1 MKKKLTASVL
11 CLALLLIML
20 LGSTLAWFTDESG
33 ATNTMTVGNVKIQQY
48 QKDRSNNAFDPVQK
62 MFPAVI
68 NNGLGGTVSKQD
80 GFWNTNEINNEI
92 DNIVTVENI
101 GSEAAYVRTLFAF
114 EMMKKVTKDTN
125 GNDVITWE
133 NPLTNVVNDPAE
145 VVLNVNETVDQN
157 GNPAQF
163 IDFATGIVI
172 YQYNDATFGGDS
184 SNAVAA
190 YVIGI
195 YTYKEALAA
204 STTTNPSISAPS
216 LLQFYL
222 AGHVNNDFSAAVG
235 GHYDI
240 LVLSQAVQEAGFTS
254 ADLAF
259 NAALPLNVDNL
270 TAWFTPLAPTPNP

>member
-33 ATNTMTVGNVKIQQY
+33 TTNTMTVGNVKIQQY

-80 GFWNTNEINNEI
+80 GFWNTAEINNEI

-114 EMMKKVTKDTN
+114 EMRN
-125 GNDVITWE
+125 GVDVIGTD
-133 NPLTNVVNDPAE
+133 VF
-145 VVLNVNETVDQN
+145 LNVNDN
-157 GNPAQF
+157 
-163 IDFATGIVI
+163 GIVKTDWVI
-172 YQYNDATFGGDS
+172 EVKGVKY
-184 SNAVAA
+184 AV
-190 YVIGI
+190 YS
-195 YTYKEALAA
+195 YTYANALAA
-204 STTTNPSISAPS
+204 KATSTPS

-222 AGHVNNDFSAAVG
+222 AGHVNNDFSADVG

-259 NAALPLNVDNL
+259 NAAYPLSETNA
-270 TAWFTPLAPTPNP
+270 TAWFANIPTP

>member
-80 GFWNTNEINNEI
+80 GFWNTAEINNEI

-114 EMMKKVTKDTN
+114 EMRN
-125 GNDVITWE
+125 GVDVIGTDVF
-133 NPLTNVVNDPAE
+133 LND
-145 VVLNVNETVDQN
+145 N
-157 GNPAQF
+157 
-163 IDFATGIVI
+163 GIVKTGWVI
-172 YQYNDATFGGDS
+172 EVKGVKY
-184 SNAVAA
+184 AV
-190 YVIGI
+190 YS
-195 YTYKEALAA
+195 YTYANALAA
-204 STTTNPSISAPS
+204 KATSTPS